1 MLCIL
6 QSMVTFSIWV
16 SLAAAACPLL
26 VCTVYRIPYNPVWS
40 VVAFLCAFFVY
51 SLDKISGSTED
62 LLNTPERAILVNY
75 PIKQI
80 AILAYL
86 AAFLIVFA
94 TDWHKWYCVVVFG
107 AAGCI
112 YAIPLFH
119 GMRLKDIPG
128 LKAPYVALTCTI
140 CFAGLVGAGY
150 SLVFLLILIN
160 TVLFDMRDLI
170 GDAANG
176 VKTIPVMAGASR
188 TIYLLAALDALLA
201 FIHLPSGL
209 IGAALIMYFEY
220 PRPSLQYDLL
230 VDGWPMISLVLIYLS
245 ELESF
250 L

>member
-1 MLCIL
+1 MLSIL
-6 QSMVTFSIWV
+6 QNMVTFSIWV

-26 VCTVYRIPYNPVWS
+26 VGAVYEIPVAPWKPI
-40 VVAFLCAFFVY
+40 VAFLCAFFVY
-51 SLDKISGSTED
+51 SLDKISGSKED
-62 LLNTPERAILVNY
+62 LLNTPERAILANY

-94 TDWHKWYCVVVFG
+94 TDWHKWYCVAVFG
-107 AAGCI
+107 AAGCL
-112 YAIPLFH
+112 YAIPLFR
-119 GMRLKDIPG
+119 GRRLKDIPG

-150 SLVFLLILIN
+150 SVIFLLILIN

-176 VKTIPVMAGASR
+176 VRSIPVLVGASR
-188 TIYLLAALDALLA
+188 TVYLLAALDLLLA
-201 FIHLPSGL
+201 FIHPASAMVGACL
-209 IGAALIMYFEY
+209 IWYFRKE
-220 PRPSLQYDLL
+220 RPSLQYDIL
-230 VDGWPMISLVLIYLS
+230 VDGWPMISLILICLS